1 LRLQAL
7 NFAVGLSPGARD
19 GNKPEPMRKYEKT
32 QILKNVGS
40 SWSALVTNVLVGIF
54 LSPLILHRLGD
65 AAYGIWVLIFS
76 VTGYYGL
83 FDLGIRSS
91 IIRYVSKYTATGEN
105 EKLARFVNTSLF
117 AYTVIGAVSMT
128 LTVVLSSNVE
138 SLFRIPPGMH
148 TQSHILLLLVGASV
162 SLGFPLGV
170 FGGMLEGLQRFY
182 ILNWTSIGS
191 TLLRAALIV
200 HFLNRGYGLITVAL
214 ITVALPVLSSIV
226 RAVVVFRLRP
236 VPLGLRYIDKDSFRQ
251 MATYGGTTFLVIVA
265 GQLRFRTDELVLGRM
280 MSTVAITYFSI
291 GARIVDYSQ
300 EFVSSMAQVFVPM
313 ASQSE
318 AKGELDRLRKVYIAG
333 NRACAL
339 LILPITV
346 ILILLGKHVIRIW
359 VGARYVPHSY
369 PVLVVLIIPYTL
381 MLMQAASGRVLF
393 GIGKHQSL
401 AKVTLIEGIAN
412 LILSIALVPP
422 LGVVGDALGTAIP
435 LGCTFL
441 LFMPRHLKRQLGV
454 PVGSFV
460 RQAYLLPLLLNLPL
474 VGVVWLA
481 NRFFTPRNLI
491 QLVIEIGA
499 AFLIYGVGVLWAYKT
514 GRVFRVTET
523 GSPVPPQSPQVV
535 TEPVISVEYQEES

>member
-1 LRLQAL
+1 
-7 NFAVGLSPGARD
+7 
-19 GNKPEPMRKYEKT
+19 MRKYEKK

-40 SWSALVTNVLVGIF
+40 SWSALATNVLVGIF

-65 AAYGIWVLIFS
+65 AAFGIWVLIFS

-91 IIRYVSKYTATGEN
+91 IVRYVSKYAATGEN
-105 EKLARFVNTSLF
+105 DKLASFVNTSLL
-117 AYTVIGAVSMT
+117 AYTIIGIVSMA
-128 LTVVLSSNVE
+128 LTTVLSAQVE
-138 SLFRIPPGMH
+138 TLFRIPPGMH
-148 TQSHILLLLVGASV
+148 NQTHILLLLVGASV
-162 SLGFPLGV
+162 SLGFPLGI

-182 ILNWTSIGS
+182 ILNWTNIGS

-200 HFLNRGYGLITVAL
+200 YFLNRGYGLITVAL
-214 ITVALPVLSSIV
+214 ITVALPIVSSIL
-226 RAVVVFRLRP
+226 RAIIVFRLCP
-236 VPLGLRYIDKDSFRQ
+236 VPLGLRYANKESFRN
-251 MATYGGTTFLVIVA
+251 MATYGGTTFLAIVA
-265 GQLRFRTDELVLGRM
+265 GRLRFRTDELVLGGM

-291 GARIVDYSQ
+291 GARIVDYAQ
-300 EFVSSMAQVFVPM
+300 EFVSSMAQIFVPM
-313 ASQSE
+313 SSQSE
-318 AKGELDRLRKVYIAG
+318 AKGDLDRLRKMYIAG
-333 NRACAL
+333 NRVCAL

-359 VGARYVPHSY
+359 VGARYIPHSY
-369 PVLVVLIIPYTL
+369 PVLVVLIIPFTL

-422 LGVVGDALGTAIP
+422 LGVIGDALGTAIP
-435 LGCTFL
+435 MYCTFL
-441 LFMPRHLKRQLGV
+441 FFIPRHLKKQLGV
-454 PVGSFV
+454 PVRSFV

-491 QLVIEIGA
+491 QLVMEIGA
-499 AFLIYGVGVLWAYKT
+499 AFFIYGIGVLWAYKT
-514 GRVFRVTET
+514 GRVFRVAES
-523 GSPVPPQSPQVV
+523 GSPVLPQAPQVV
-535 TEPVISVEYQEES
+535 TEAVISVEYQEES

>member
-1 LRLQAL
+1 
-7 NFAVGLSPGARD
+7 
-19 GNKPEPMRKYEKT
+19 
-32 QILKNVGS
+32 
-40 SWSALVTNVLVGIF
+40 
-54 LSPLILHRLGD
+54 
-65 AAYGIWVLIFS
+65 
-76 VTGYYGL
+76 
-83 FDLGIRSS
+83 
-91 IIRYVSKYTATGEN
+91 
-105 EKLARFVNTSLF
+105 
-117 AYTVIGAVSMT
+117 
-128 LTVVLSSNVE
+128 
-138 SLFRIPPGMH
+138 
-148 TQSHILLLLVGASV
+148 
-162 SLGFPLGV
+162 
-170 FGGMLEGLQRFY
+170 
-182 ILNWTSIGS
+182 
-191 TLLRAALIV
+191 LLRAALIV

-491 QLVIEIGA
+491 QLVIESGFPDLRRRSA
-499 AFLIYGVGVLWAYKT
+499 LGL
-514 GRVFRVTET
+514 
-523 GSPVPPQSPQVV
+523 
-535 TEPVISVEYQEES
+535 